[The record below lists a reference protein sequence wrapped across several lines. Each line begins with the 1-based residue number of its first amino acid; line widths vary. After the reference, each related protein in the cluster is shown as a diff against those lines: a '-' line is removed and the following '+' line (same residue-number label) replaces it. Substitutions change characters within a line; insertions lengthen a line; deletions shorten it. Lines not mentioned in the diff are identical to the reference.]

1 MGGFSSPSGT
11 NDSGSHG
18 PHLRVHAINVY
29 VRDQEAS
36 LHFYLDRRGFAL
48 AFDAV
53 LQSGDRWLAVA
64 PPDGSALLTLIAPK
78 PESRE
83 YDLIGRPTGVVFVT
97 EDVPAKYGEWR
108 RRGVR
113 FQYAPRLRRVKYDR
127 QSGSDEQSRIW
138 GGVFTHFRDPDG
150 NSFALT
156 GFDEV
161 TREIEV
167 QRHLV
172 AEKLEAERRRAYEL
186 DIAKQVQARLFPQ
199 ALPCIET
206 LELAGICIQAR
217 QVGGDYFDFLEL
229 GEARFALIIADIA
242 GKGMAAGLLMANLQ
256 ANLLIQCGNA
266 SADPGKLLQSVNQVF
281 HKNSPESAYA
291 TLFFAE
297 YDDRQRR
304 LRYVNCG
311 HLPALLLRS
320 DNTMERLA
328 STGPVIGLFR
338 EWDCVSEERTLGAG
352 DTLAIYTDGVTE
364 AFNEVEEE
372 FGEDRFVDSLRRH
385 RHLPPQG
392 IVSALVD
399 EVRRFSAVEQSDDI
413 TLTIAKCR

>member
-1 MGGFSSPSGT
+1 MGGFSTPSGT
-11 NDSGSHG
+11 NDSGSHRL
-18 PHLRVHAINVY
+18 HLRVHAINVY

-36 LHFYLDRRGFAL
+36 LHFYLDRLGFDL

-78 PESRE
+78 PETRE
-83 YDLIGRPTGVVFVT
+83 YDLIGRPTGIVFVT

-108 RRGVR
+108 RHGVR
-113 FQYAPRLRRVKYDR
+113 FQYAPRLRRVNYHR
-127 QSGSDEQSRIW
+127 QSGSDEESQIW

-172 AEKLEAERRRAYEL
+172 AGKLEAERRRAYEL
-186 DIAKQVQARLFPQ
+186 DIAKEVQARLFPQ
-199 ALPCIET
+199 ALPPIET
-206 LELAGICIQAR
+206 LELAGMCIQAR
-217 QVGGDYFDFLEL
+217 QVGGDYFDFLEF
-229 GEARFALIIADIA
+229 GEGRFALITADVA
-242 GKGMAAGLLMANLQ
+242 GKGMAAALLMANLQ
-256 ANLLIQCGNA
+256 ANLRIQCGNA
-266 SADPGKLLQSVNQVF
+266 SADPSELLRSVNQIF

-320 DNTMERLA
+320 DNTLERLA

-338 EWDCVSEERTLGAG
+338 EWDCVTEERTLGTG

-364 AFNEVEEE
+364 AFNEAEEE
-372 FGEDRFVDSLRRH
+372 FGEDRFADSLRRH
-385 RHLPPQG
+385 RHLSPQG
-392 IVSALVD
+392 TVSAVVD
-399 EVRRFSAVEQSDDI
+399 EVLRFGTVEQSDDI